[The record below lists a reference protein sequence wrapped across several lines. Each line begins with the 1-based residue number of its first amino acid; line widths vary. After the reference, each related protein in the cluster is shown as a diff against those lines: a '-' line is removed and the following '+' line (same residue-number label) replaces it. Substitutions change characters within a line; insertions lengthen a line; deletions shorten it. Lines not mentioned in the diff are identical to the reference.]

1 MLRGRFPVRMRVMRN
16 LVLSVSAAAVF
27 LAISGCSSLIN
38 DIKDGLTS
46 PTKAQ
51 TGEEYCG
58 TLPQVNGKLFFCGSP
73 QGNLQ
78 NVPSPNQGYCM
89 AAAAPGSLGLVGY
102 SATTF
107 AGGADLVRSMAD
119 ATDMCNNL
127 NFGNLR
133 QCGSI
138 IRCTRVQ

>member
-1 MLRGRFPVRMRVMRN
+1 MRGMRHLILGASLMTV
-16 LVLSVSAAAVF
+16 VLAA
-27 LAISGCSSLIN
+27 SGCSSLSNAIN
-38 DIKDGLTS
+38 SLTS
-46 PTKAQ
+46 PTKTQ

-58 TLPQVNGKLFFCGSP
+58 TLPQVNGKLFFCGTV

-78 NVPSPNQGYCM
+78 TVPSPNQGYCM
-89 AAAAPGSLGLVGY
+89 AAAAAGTLGLVGY

-107 AGGADLVRSMAD
+107 SGGADLVKSMAD
-119 ATDMCNNL
+119 ATDVCNGL
-127 NFGNLR
+127 NVGGLR

>member
-1 MLRGRFPVRMRVMRN
+1 MRKLLFGV
-16 LVLSVSAAAVF
+16 VCAAAI
-27 LAISGCSSLIN
+27 LSTSGCSSLSNAISN
-38 DIKDGLTS
+38 LTS
-46 PTKAQ
+46 PTKTQ

-58 TLPQVNGKLFFCGSP
+58 TLPQVNGKLFFCGTV

-89 AAAAPGSLGLVGY
+89 AAAANGLGLVGY

-119 ATDMCNNL
+119 ATDICNSL
-127 NFGNLR
+127 NVGNLR